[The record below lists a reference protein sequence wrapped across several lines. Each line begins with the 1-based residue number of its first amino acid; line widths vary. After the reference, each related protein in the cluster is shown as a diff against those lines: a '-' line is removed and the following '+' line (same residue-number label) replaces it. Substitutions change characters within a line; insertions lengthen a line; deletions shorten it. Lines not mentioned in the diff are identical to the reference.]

1 MQWAFGRDLE
11 EDHQDLATWS
21 AASDPAS
28 MMFRNLQCRLDMEAF
43 YRKLQADSKISRA
56 LNSRPERNVQYL
68 PGDLVYY
75 RRVKHPKDSSAHALI
90 KLPQGRRFR
99 WYGPA
104 QVLAA
109 ETRVHAEGES
119 RVAGNTAW
127 LVANGRLKK
136 AHTSQLRHASERERL
151 VAEANLA
158 PTMPWTF
165 TSLGGMLDQGQY
177 EDLLKEEAKATQS
190 RRRER
195 RGRSHSRGGERA
207 KVPRLERPR
216 DGAGMPI
223 PDDSE
228 EELIPD
234 GDQQQPEAED
244 ASDLDIDRLLND
256 PSYLP
261 LKRLPEADLQE
272 RREAFLRARRE
283 HEATEWPLRGARES
297 TNVVTDAAHWCHE
310 EDNDWIL
317 GVKIDIP
324 KDASEWKKV
333 LKHPDRFVAKSVSK
347 GAEVFWERLNP
358 VQREAML
365 EAKKLEVS
373 QWIARKVCKRVEGV
387 ADADSVG
394 FSVQSSGRRSYQ
406 GQVQGSNCAP
416 RLHRPRPRTLGD
428 LRTDYVQ
435 TIQRFVARIGHAS
448 SMEGI

>member
-1 MQWAFGRDLE
+1 
-11 EDHQDLATWS
+11 
-21 AASDPAS
+21 
-28 MMFRNLQCRLDMEAF
+28 MEAF

-104 QVLAA
+104 RVLAA

-207 KVPRLERPR
+207 KVPRLERLR

-261 LKRLPEADLQE
+261 LKRLPEADLRE

-283 HEATEWPLRGARES
+283 HETTEWPLRGARES

-394 FSVQSSGRRSYQ
+394 FSVQSSGRRSHQ

-435 TIQRFVARIGHAS
+435 TIQRFVARIGNAS